1 MSRDI
6 IPTNVEVTFDP
17 KEFIVSK
24 TDTKGKITYCN
35 QIFCEVA
42 GYSFNELI
50 GQPHSIIRHPDM
62 PRVVFETLWKQ
73 IACGQEVFAYVK
85 NLCKSGAYY
94 WVFAHVT
101 PTFDRQGNI
110 IGYHS
115 TRRSPDSALIQNT
128 IVPFYKQ
135 LLDIEQA
142 PKSRKDG
149 LRQST
154 EFFSNFLAEK
164 RVSYDEFVLTL

>member
-1 MSRDI
+1 MSITI
-6 IPTNVEVTFDP
+6 IPTDVEVTFDK

-42 GYSFNELI
+42 GYSFSELM

-62 PRVVFETLWKQ
+62 PRVVFEQLWKQ

-94 WVFAHVT
+94 WVLAHVT
-101 PTFDRQGNI
+101 PTFDGRGNI
-110 IGYHS
+110 VGYHS
-115 TRRSPDSALIQNT
+115 TRRSPDRVLIQDT

-135 LLDIEQA
+135 LIEIEQA

-149 LRQST
+149 LRQSS
-154 EFFSNFLAEK
+154 EFFSNFLAKK